1 MLFFRS
7 EEHIDRWCAAWRLE
21 RGAVIPLPKG
31 WELARVWY
39 GEDRR
44 DPAWR
49 RRTLE
54 ETEAV
59 FASLGFTSEF
69 WNLR

>member
-1 MLFFRS
+1 MLYFRS
-7 EEHIDRWCAAWRLE
+7 EEHIRKWCATWRME
-21 RGAVIPLPKG
+21 EGAVIPLEQG
-31 WELARVWY
+31 WALARAWY

-49 RRTLE
+49 RRTVE

-59 FASLGFTSEF
+59 FAQLNFTSEF
-69 WNLR
+69 WRLR

>member
-1 MLFFRS
+1 MLLFRS
-7 EEHIDRWCAAWRLE
+7 EEDVDRWCTTWRLGK
-21 RGAVIPLPKG
+21 GAVLTLEKG
-31 WELARVWY
+31 WDLARVWY

-54 ETEAV
+54 ETEGV
-59 FASLGFTSEF
+59 FAALGFGGAF

>member
-7 EEHIDRWCAAWRLE
+7 EEHIARWCGDWRLGP
-21 RGAVIPLPKG
+21 GAVIPMEKG
-31 WELARVWY
+31 WELARTWY
-39 GEDRR
+39 DEDRR

-59 FASLGFTSEF
+59 FAALGFTSEF